1 MKLSYGLILLAVI
14 VVAGFA
20 IQSYYLD
27 SRINALQN
35 QLEKTKIIVLSYSW
49 AVDTSQQ
56 SQGFY
61 RLLVNC
67 TLFNA
72 SPNNAS
78 QIEGYVYAEYSN
90 AYVQSYNA
98 ILVDQ
103 LLPWQTKQ
111 PLIYPITYNATL
123 GIPQRVWIEVTS
135 FF

>member
-1 MKLSYGLILLAVI
+1 MKPWYGLVLLAVI

-20 IQSYYLD
+20 IQSYYFD

-35 QLEKTKIIVLSYSW
+35 QLEKTKIVVLSYSW
-49 AVDTSQQ
+49 VVDTSTQ

-78 QIEGYVYAEYSN
+78 MITVLPYAEYAN
-90 AYVQSYNA
+90 AYIQSYNYA
-98 ILVDQ
+98 LLDQ
-103 LLPWQTKQ
+103 LLPWQTKEV
-111 PLIYPITYNATL
+111 LFYPISYNITL
-123 GIPQRVWIEVTS
+123 GIPERVWIQIGS

>member
-1 MKLSYGLILLAVI
+1 MKLSYGLVLLAVI

-20 IQSYYLD
+20 IQSYYFD

-35 QLEKTKIIVLSYSW
+35 QLEKTKVVVLSYSW
-49 AVDTSQQ
+49 LVDTSQQ

-78 QIEGYVYAEYSN
+78 QIQGYVYAEYSN

-98 ILVDQ
+98 IAVDQ

-111 PLIYPITYNATL
+111 PLIYPITYNVTL
-123 GIPQRVWIEVTS
+123 GIPQRVWIQVTS